1 MQWNSANCFQQ
12 SSFFRIFQKIH
23 EVDNSR
29 YQRVDSFFWWQGFKV
44 IKPLGLL
51 NLPVSVRGLSCD
63 SVATFSKLDNMNK
76 LSNRLFLNIAG
87 IFVGTLATFQ
97 TVSCVVEPTD
107 HMHHVVARV
116 AGQEAPSSDVSLF
129 DFTTPGAD
137 VGGWIESSDTVRVPG
152 KSKALMVLQKARLFQ
167 RAVFFALLNPQPNG
181 AGFAGIRHPTDF
193 DLSQFSKI
201 NIKMRG
207 QGQHKNFKIT
217 LKHHGEIGDSSVSY
231 EQFFEAPTGEELQ
244 VLSLPLIQFE
254 PYWRGMRQND
264 SQPLD
269 TASITSMGIQFYG
282 GVYEEGKQ
290 SGPATLEIDW
300 IKASNWVQYILCSGC
315 FGGFHM
321 FKKGFFD

>member
-1 MQWNSANCFQQ
+1 M
-12 SSFFRIFQKIH
+12 
-23 EVDNSR
+23 
-29 YQRVDSFFWWQGFKV
+29 G
-44 IKPLGLL
+44 
-51 NLPVSVRGLSCD
+51 SVRGLSCH

-181 AGFAGIRHPTDF
+181 AGFAGIMIGMICPVAKIVRVEYMYQSVF
-193 DLSQFSKI
+193 LSRFMKR
-201 NIKMRG
+201 K
-207 QGQHKNFKIT
+207 F
-217 LKHHGEIGDSSVSY
+217 
-231 EQFFEAPTGEELQ
+231 LQ
-244 VLSLPLIQFE
+244 
-254 PYWRGMRQND
+254 
-264 SQPLD
+264 
-269 TASITSMGIQFYG
+269 
-282 GVYEEGKQ
+282 
-290 SGPATLEIDW
+290 
-300 IKASNWVQYILCSGC
+300 
-315 FGGFHM
+315 
-321 FKKGFFD
+321 KK